1 MAGEAVTQQVGIN
14 FLGQALALGPI
25 PDSDL
30 YGACGDGIA
39 ELADEYMRFLEA
51 GERTTHLP
59 PFLER
64 RSGITTH
71 RNHPGLVALAAYR
84 DQP

>member
-14 FLGQALALGPI
+14 FLRQTLALRPI

-39 ELADEYMRFLEA
+39 ELADEYLRF
-51 GERTTHLP
+51 TT
-59 PFLER
+59 
-64 RSGITTH
+64 GIKSE
-71 RNHPGLVALAAYR
+71 LA
-84 DQP
+84 DEKQ